1 MNSVFDV
8 CLNGKSLNTKSFT
21 PDAASSKEV
30 INDEEDFY
38 RFLDDMHDS
47 SHANGL
53 PDNLHSQSSSSLTTS
68 NSRWPRIS
76 SLLMAWETSLV
87 PPSLAAVACV
97 GGWAWSVPT
106 LLHAGR
112 GALALALVFLCSPVI
127 AAYLTRYA
135 LLTHAALIYGFLQ
148 GFPQHKINHAFY
160 VAMLVF
166 HVDCLWTKAH
176 AKHVK
181 TIMTLVVI
189 STTQLVANVAMS
201 PLQGP
206 YHLLNDI
213 CLVAITMGYILH
225 STMHLTPNLTPN
237 PAYTNAI
244 LVKPM
249 R

>member
-8 CLNGKSLNTKSFT
+8 CLNGKSLSTKSFT
-21 PDAASSKEV
+21 SDTTNSKEV
-30 INDEEDFY
+30 VNEEEDFY
-38 RFLDDMHDS
+38 RFLDDMHDL
-47 SHANGL
+47 SHN
-53 PDNLHSQSSSSLTTS
+53 DNPTDSLHLQSSSSLKTG
-68 NSRWPRIS
+68 NSRWAGIS
-76 SLLMAWETSLV
+76 SLLTAWEASLI

-127 AAYLTRYA
+127 ATCLTRYA

-148 GFPQHKINHAFY
+148 GFPQHQINHAFY

-166 HVDCLWTKAH
+166 HIDCLWTKAH

-181 TIMTLVVI
+181 TTMALVVI
-189 STTQLVANVAMS
+189 STAQLVASLAMS

-206 YHLLNDI
+206 YHLFNDI

-237 PAYTNAI
+237 PAYTNAT